1 MRQAV
6 IPKPAA
12 SLILLRGSPENPEVL
27 LGKRRHDLR
36 FMPGYAVFPGGR
48 VDKEDIETAKLL
60 GIDLTDLQ
68 GIRDNLSGQDYL
80 AHCMAACRECIEETG
95 YLPIGNVPINKNV
108 EHPYLIACKSNNF
121 GALDLPLP
129 CVAQAITPE
138 GSPIRFNARF
148 FVHIVKE
155 IPRPFKPEG
164 ELIEID
170 WYNVK
175 NALNTL
181 PIADVTEFA
190 LKESLRYYQTCLI
203 PDHPPLL
210 TYSYDDYSVIIDREP
225 KL

>member
-1 MRQAV
+1 MQQTV
-6 IPKPAA
+6 TPKPAA

-48 VDKEDIETAKLL
+48 VDIEDTESARFL
-60 GIDLTDLQ
+60 GMDVTDLQ
-68 GIRDNLSGQDYL
+68 GIRDDLSGQDYI
-80 AHCMAACRECIEETG
+80 AHCLAACRECIEETG
-95 YLPIGNVPINKNV
+95 YLPIDNAKVDKDV
-108 EHPYLIACKSNNF
+108 EHPYLTACRDQNSGVLN
-121 GALDLPLP
+121 LPLP

-138 GSPIRFNARF
+138 GSPVRFNARF

-175 NALNTL
+175 DALKTL

-190 LKESLRYYQTCLI
+190 LKESLTYYQTGLL
-203 PDHPPLL
+203 PDLPPLL

-225 KL
+225 EL